1 MKGHFMEFLNLL
13 AQYRTPLGDAFFQA
27 ITLLAQETFVVVVI
41 CWLFW
46 CSNKK
51 LAYCLGFTYFSSGLL
66 VQGLK
71 ITFRVPRPWLL
82 DPNFQ
87 PVASAVPGA
96 TGYSFPSGHTQSITA
111 LLGTLGFYTKK
122 KPLRFLCFL
131 FVFLV
136 GFSRMYLGCHTP
148 QDVLVS
154 FGVSIVC
161 VFLCYHFLY
170 KKEYFK
176 NSESLVS
183 VFMGIVCVVLL
194 GYTLFLYK
202 SGAIE
207 FHYAQDCIKAC
218 GAGAAFSLGYYLTE
232 TYIPFTPPD
241 SFQGQALRFIIGIAV
256 TLLLQAGLKPIIG
269 QSLAA
274 SFIRYFLVVFWIITV
289 YPYVFY
295 KKGKNISGTQNK

>member
-1 MKGHFMEFLNLL
+1 MEFLNLL

-27 ITLLAQETFVVVVI
+27 VTLLAQETFVVVVI

-154 FGVSIVC
+154 FWVSIVC

-176 NSESLVS
+176 NRESLVS

-295 KKGKNISGTQNK
+295 KKGKKISGTQNK

>member
-1 MKGHFMEFLNLL
+1 MEFLNLL

-154 FGVSIVC
+154 FGASIVC

-170 KKEYFK
+170 KKEYLK
-176 NSESLVS
+176 NRESLVS

-295 KKGKNISGTQNK
+295 KKGKKISGTQNK

>member
-1 MKGHFMEFLNLL
+1 MEFLNLL
-13 AQYRTPLGDAFFQA
+13 AQYRTPIGDAFFQA
-27 ITLLAQETFVVVVI
+27 VTLLAQETFVVVVI

-71 ITFRVPRPWLL
+71 ITFRVPRPWFL

-122 KPLRFLCFL
+122 KLLRFICFL

-170 KKEYFK
+170 KKEYFQ
-176 NSESLVS
+176 NRELLVS
-183 VFMGIVCVVLL
+183 VFMGIICVLLL

-241 SFQGQALRFIIGIAV
+241 SFRGQAFRFITGIAA
-256 TLLLQAGLKPIIG
+256 TLLLQIGLKPIIG

-274 SFIRYFLVVFWIITV
+274 SFIRYFLVVFWIITI
-289 YPYVFY
+289 YPCLFY
-295 KKGKNISGTQNK
+295 NKSKNISGMQK

>member
-1 MKGHFMEFLNLL
+1 MEFLNLL

-27 ITLLAQETFVVVVI
+27 VTLLAQETFVVVVI

-154 FGVSIVC
+154 FGASIVC

-176 NSESLVS
+176 NRESLVS

-295 KKGKNISGTQNK
+295 KKGKKISGTQNK

>member
-1 MKGHFMEFLNLL
+1 MDFLNLL

-176 NSESLVS
+176 NRESLVS

-232 TYIPFTPPD
+232 TYIPFTSPD

-295 KKGKNISGTQNK
+295 KKGKKISGMQNK

>member
-1 MKGHFMEFLNLL
+1 MEFLNLL

-27 ITLLAQETFVVVVI
+27 ITLLAQETFVVVMI

-176 NSESLVS
+176 NRESLVS

-295 KKGKNISGTQNK
+295 KKGKKISGTQNK

>member
-1 MKGHFMEFLNLL
+1 MEFLNLL

-27 ITLLAQETFVVVVI
+27 VTLLAQETFVVVVI

-176 NSESLVS
+176 NRESLVS

-232 TYIPFTPPD
+232 TYIPFTPPN

-295 KKGKNISGTQNK
+295 KKGKKISGTQNK

>member
-1 MKGHFMEFLNLL
+1 MEFLNLL

-82 DPNFQ
+82 DPNFE

-176 NSESLVS
+176 NKESLVS

-295 KKGKNISGTQNK
+295 KKGKKISGTQNK

>member
-1 MKGHFMEFLNLL
+1 MDFLNLL

-176 NSESLVS
+176 NKESLVS

-295 KKGKNISGTQNK
+295 KKGKKISGTQNK

>member
-1 MKGHFMEFLNLL
+1 MEFLNLL
-13 AQYRTPLGDAFFQA
+13 AQYRSPLGDAFFQA

-176 NSESLVS
+176 NRESLVS

-295 KKGKNISGTQNK
+295 KKGKKISGTQNK

>member
-1 MKGHFMEFLNLL
+1 MEFLNLL

-51 LAYCLGFTYFSSGLL
+51 LAYCLGFTYFTSGLL

-295 KKGKNISGTQNK
+295 KKGKKISGTQNK

>member
-1 MKGHFMEFLNLL
+1 MEFLNLL

-87 PVASAVPGA
+87 PVASAIPGA

-295 KKGKNISGTQNK
+295 KKGKKISGTQNK

>member
-1 MKGHFMEFLNLL
+1 MEFLNLL
-13 AQYRTPLGDAFFQA
+13 AQYRSPLGDAFFQA

-154 FGVSIVC
+154 FGVSIIC

-176 NSESLVS
+176 NRESLVS

-295 KKGKNISGTQNK
+295 KKDKKISGTQNK

>member
-1 MKGHFMEFLNLL
+1 MEFLNLL

>member
-1 MKGHFMEFLNLL
+1 MEFLNLL

-51 LAYCLGFTYFSSGLL
+51 LAYCLGFTYFTSGLL

>member
-1 MKGHFMEFLNLL
+1 MDFLNLL

-295 KKGKNISGTQNK
+295 KKGKKISGTQNK

>member
-1 MKGHFMEFLNLL
+1 MDFLNLL

-176 NSESLVS
+176 NRESLVS

-241 SFQGQALRFIIGIAV
+241 SFHGQALRFIIGIAV

-295 KKGKNISGTQNK
+295 KKGKKISGTQNK

>member
-1 MKGHFMEFLNLL
+1 MEFLNLL

-176 NSESLVS
+176 NRESLVS

-218 GAGAAFSLGYYLTE
+218 GAGAAFSLGYHLTE

-295 KKGKNISGTQNK
+295 KKGKKISGTQNK

>member
-1 MKGHFMEFLNLL
+1 MEFLNLL

-241 SFQGQALRFIIGIAV
+241 SFQGQALRFVIGIAV

-295 KKGKNISGTQNK
+295 KKGKKISGTQNK

>member
-1 MKGHFMEFLNLL
+1 MEFLNLL

-27 ITLLAQETFVVVVI
+27 VTLLAQETFVVVVI

-176 NSESLVS
+176 NRESLVS

-295 KKGKNISGTQNK
+295 KKGKKISGTQNK

>member
-1 MKGHFMEFLNLL
+1 MEFLNLL
-13 AQYRTPLGDAFFQA
+13 AQYRTPLVDAFFQA
-27 ITLLAQETFVVVVI
+27 VTLLAQETFVVVVI

-176 NSESLVS
+176 NRESLVS

-295 KKGKNISGTQNK
+295 KKGKKISGTQNK

>member
-1 MKGHFMEFLNLL
+1 MEFLNLL
-13 AQYRTPLGDAFFQA
+13 AQYRILLGDAFFQA

-295 KKGKNISGTQNK
+295 KKGKKISGTQNK

>member
-1 MKGHFMEFLNLL
+1 MEFLNLL

-176 NSESLVS
+176 NKESLVS

-295 KKGKNISGTQNK
+295 KKGKKISGTQNK

>member
-1 MKGHFMEFLNLL
+1 MEFLNLL
-13 AQYRTPLGDAFFQA
+13 AQHRTPLGDAFFQA

-170 KKEYFK
+170 KKEHFK
-176 NSESLVS
+176 NRESLVS

-295 KKGKNISGTQNK
+295 KKGKKISGTQNK

>member
-1 MKGHFMEFLNLL
+1 MEFLNLL

-27 ITLLAQETFVVVVI
+27 VTLLAQETFVVVVI

-96 TGYSFPSGHTQSITA
+96 TGYSFPSGHTQSIAA

-154 FGVSIVC
+154 FGASIVC

-176 NSESLVS
+176 NRESLVS

-295 KKGKNISGTQNK
+295 KKGKKISGTQNK

>member
-1 MKGHFMEFLNLL
+1 MEFLNLL

-27 ITLLAQETFVVVVI
+27 VTLLAQETFVVVVI

-161 VFLCYHFLY
+161 VFHCYHFLY

-176 NSESLVS
+176 NRESLVS

-295 KKGKNISGTQNK
+295 KKGKKISGTQNK